1 MNIHRRDF
9 LWLSGAAAA
18 FSAMPSFAAEDGE
31 PLRIEVERRDFFY
44 DVEVAPR
51 CVLRRPVKG
60 ETPAYAYSEQTKRS
74 VPPAWPEGAK
84 IEVFARKGKNS
95 LKQDE
100 DQVGIFGKEG
110 SPLTGKAEEA

>member
-31 PLRIEVERRDFFY
+31 PLRIEV
-44 DVEVAPR
+44 
-51 CVLRRPVKG
+51 
-60 ETPAYAYSEQTKRS
+60 
-74 VPPAWPEGAK
+74 
-84 IEVFARKGKNS
+84 FARKGKNS